1 MDSFC
6 AIYQLKSLIKE
17 PTCYTNPDKLTC
29 IDLIWVNKKFHGYTE
44 DLAQTFFMF

>member
-6 AIYQLKSLIKE
+6 AIYQLKSLFKE
-17 PTCYTNPDKLTC
+17 PTCYKNPDKLTC
-29 IDLIWVNKKFHGYTE
+29 IDLIFANKKFLGYRE